1 MLEEMKPDI
10 NRAMAAHSGTS
21 NNPLLASRAKLMVLD
36 AMERYNPEEAAP
48 STYLLSQLTGLR
60 RVNRQQTQA
69 VSVPERL
76 VHEGWRLTAAEQE
89 LQSELNRP
97 PTDEEL
103 SFRTGLAPNRME
115 EIRRRVRGE
124 VSESRMLGTDDFRP
138 PVLQKASKFW
148 VELVYSDLDET
159 DQLILAHTLGLR
171 GREVLQN
178 QQLAKKLGISPGAV
192 SQRKQRIQRLLD
204 REQQLSPF
212 MGGG

>member
-1 MLEEMKPDI
+1 
-10 NRAMAAHSGTS
+10 
-21 NNPLLASRAKLMVLD
+21 
-36 AMERYNPEEAAP
+36 
-48 STYLLSQLTGLR
+48 
-60 RVNRQQTQA
+60 
-69 VSVPERL
+69 
-76 VHEGWRLTAAEQE
+76 
-89 LQSELNRP
+89 
-97 PTDEEL
+97 
-103 SFRTGLAPNRME
+103 ME
-115 EIRRRVRGE
+115 EIRRGVRGE
-124 VSESRMLGTDDFRP
+124 VSESRLLGTDDFRP